1 MKSKPFEMCLLFDFY
16 GDLLTDKQKELFDL
30 YYNHDLSLSEI
41 AEQVNITRQGV
52 RDSIVRAEHTLQ
64 TMENNLGLVS
74 KYGQL
79 DQHIQEIAAD
89 VKALSLINSN
99 FLQNPEISKIL
110 ARITTHLK
118 ALSD

>member
-52 RDSIVRAEHTLQ
+52 RDSIVRAEHALQ
-64 TMENNLGLVS
+64 TMEDNLGLVA
-74 KYGQL
+74 KYGQI
-79 DQHIQEIAAD
+79 DRHVQEIASD
-89 VKALSLINSN
+89 VKKLSLINSN
-99 FLQNPEISKIL
+99 YLQNPEISKIL
-110 ARITTHLK
+110 ARISTHLK

>member
-1 MKSKPFEMCLLFDFY
+1 MKTKPFEMCLLFDFY

-52 RDSIVRAEHTLQ
+52 RDSIVRAEHALQ
-64 TMENNLGLVS
+64 TMEDNLGLVS
-74 KYGQL
+74 KYGQI
-79 DQHIQEIAAD
+79 DRHVQEIASD
-89 VKALSLINSN
+89 VKTLSLINSN
-99 FLQNPEISKIL
+99 YLQNPEISKIL
-110 ARITTHLK
+110 ARISTHLK

>member
-1 MKSKPFEMCLLFDFY
+1 M
-16 GDLLTDKQKELFDL
+16 
-30 YYNHDLSLSEI
+30 H
-41 AEQVNITRQGV
+41 ITRQGV

-79 DQHIQEIAAD
+79 DQHVREMASD

-99 FLQNPEISKIL
+99 YLQNPEISKIL
-110 ARITTHLK
+110 ARITAHLK